1 MVVKFSFLT
10 FDCYGTLIDWRN
22 GLETS
27 LGELLRSKGLNTG
40 ISAYPVYVR
49 LEAEQEASYK
59 SYRCVLC
66 DTAMSVAKH
75 FGVEMTVNEANSF
88 AEMIP
93 DWKPFSDT
101 VEVLNSLH
109 ERGYRVIILSNID
122 RDLLQ
127 RTITRNKLTIDGYVT
142 AEDVGSYKPSFGHW
156 NRFFAEYKATNR
168 ETLHVAQSIYH
179 DIVPSSK
186 LGITNAWINR
196 YGDPKPKE
204 INPRYVFPNLAGLL
218 NVLD

>member
-1 MVVKFSFLT
+1 MES
-10 FDCYGTLIDWRN
+10 
-22 GLETS
+22 S
-27 LGELLRSKGLNTG
+27 LGDLLRSKGLNAG
-40 ISAYPVYVR
+40 VSVYPVYVR

-59 SYRCVLC
+59 SYRRILC
-66 DTAMSVAKH
+66 DTAMSVAKR
-75 FGVEMTVNEANSF
+75 FGLEITVDEANSF
-88 AEMIP
+88 AETIP

-101 VEVLNSLH
+101 VEVLNTLH
-109 ERGYRVIILSNID
+109 ERGYREFILSNID

-127 RTITRNKLTIDGYVT
+127 RTITRNKLAIDGYIT

-156 NRFFAEYKATNR
+156 DRFFAEYKATMR

-186 LGITNAWINR
+186 LGITSAWINR

-204 INPRYVFPNLAGLL
+204 INPQYVFQNLAGLL
-218 NVLD
+218 KALD